1 MGSGHLGF
9 SQPRPAPAG
18 TWEGPEEWLVLG
30 FFSGLCQTPPCLLPA
45 HWLGPFPEFLLG
57 SGLSSCGVAL
67 GRPPPLPS
75 IGRWRRPWGDGEGT
89 GPDPQQLVPDLGCR
103 SGSWR
108 QGGGILRAKCRQA
121 GVLTLEGPT
130 GGGGGDWSPLTG
142 SGHPLSRGALPTL
155 LRPAWETCV
164 RDGIEAGVKLSW
176 DSIPDA
182 CFRLQPRGS
191 EGARTPGTAGP
202 LMSPPARPRAVRVP
216 ETLGD
221 SGAPDIPSC
230 PQLRR

>member
-108 QGGGILRAKCRQA
+108 QGGGTLRAKCRQA

-142 SGHPLSRGALPTL
+142 SGAQGHPLSRGALPTL

-182 CFRLQPRGS
+182 SGCS
-191 EGARTPGTAGP
+191 PG
-202 LMSPPARPRAVRVP
+202 AVRVP
-216 ETLGD
+216 E
-221 SGAPDIPSC
+221 
-230 PQLRR
+230 PQGQRGP